1 MKRRTSVLGLMGLVG
16 LIVAALG
23 MTAGTLDQGKAK
35 LGEKAPNFTLMD
47 TNGQERSLSDYK
59 GRIVVIEWINPEC
72 PDVRH
77 CYQTKA
83 MQGAYKKVKQLD
95 KGVAWL
101 AINSTTGTTA
111 QANNMWISKY
121 DLKYPLLLDDGG
133 TVGRLYDARRTPQM
147 FVIDTDGVI
156 RYTGA
161 IDDNRL
167 LYKRPDEITNYV
179 VNAVS
184 QLVEGETVTPNSTK
198 PYGCPIKYTR

>member
-1 MKRRTSVLGLMGLVG
+1 MKRRTSVFCLLGLIG
-16 LIVAALG
+16 AALG
-23 MTAGTLDQGKAK
+23 MTAGTLDEGKVK
-35 LGEKAPNFTLMD
+35 LGEKAPNFTLTD

-77 CYQTKA
+77 CYQSKA

-101 AINSTTGTTA
+101 AINSTQGTTA

-121 DLKYPLLLDDGG
+121 DLKYLLLLDERGK
-133 TVGRLYDARRTPQM
+133 VGRLYDARRTPHM
-147 FVIDTDGVI
+147 FVIDKEGVI
-156 RYTGA
+156 RYMGA

-167 LYKRPDEITNYV
+167 LYKRPEEITNHV
-179 VNAVS
+179 VNAVK
-184 QLVEGETVTPNSTK
+184 QLVEGETVTPDSTK
-198 PYGCPIKYTR
+198 PYGCTIKYSR

>member
-1 MKRRTSVLGLMGLVG
+1 MKRRTSVLGLMGL
-16 LIVAALG
+16 IAAALG

-35 LGEKAPNFTLMD
+35 LGEKAPNFTLTD
-47 TNGQERSLSDYK
+47 TAGQERSLSDYK
-59 GRIVVIEWINPEC
+59 GRIVVIEWIDPEC

-95 KGVAWL
+95 KSVAWL
-101 AINSTTGTTA
+101 AINTTPRTTA

-121 DLKYPLLLDDGG
+121 DLKYPFLLDERGK
-133 TVGRLYDARRTPQM
+133 VGRLYDARRTPHM
-147 FVIDTDGVI
+147 FVIDKEGVI

-179 VNAVS
+179 VNAVK
-184 QLVEGETVTPNSTK
+184 QLVEGETLTPNSTK
-198 PYGCPIKYTR
+198 PYGCTIKYTR

>member
-35 LGEKAPNFTLMD
+35 LGEKAPNFTLTD

-101 AINSTTGTTA
+101 AVNSTQGTTA
-111 QANNMWISKY
+111 QANKMWISKY
-121 DLKYPLLLDDGG
+121 DLKYPFLLDKRGM
-133 TVGRLYDARRTPQM
+133 VGRLYDARRTPHM
-147 FVIDTDGVI
+147 FVIDKEGVI

-167 LYKRPDEITNYV
+167 LHKRPEEITNYV
-179 VNAVS
+179 VNAVK
-184 QLVEGETVTPNSTK
+184 QLVEGETLTPDSTK
-198 PYGCPIKYTR
+198 PYGCTIKYSR